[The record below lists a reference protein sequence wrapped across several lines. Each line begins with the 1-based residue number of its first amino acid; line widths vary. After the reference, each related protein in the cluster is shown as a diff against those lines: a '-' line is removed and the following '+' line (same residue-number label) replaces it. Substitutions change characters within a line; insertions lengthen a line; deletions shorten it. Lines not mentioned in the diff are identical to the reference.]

1 LRRIRRRETI
11 SSRCD
16 LSDAVLP
23 HARLYSPGFPR
34 FNCETI
40 AGCRVNAFIKNP
52 DRFIEGYPIP
62 LNKKTCARVVTYRQ
76 CADRYLEKT
85 PHLLKR
91 KDFMKI
97 FLSSHAHYDSAWRIS
112 IRRADSGPCLRIA
125 KVAALF
131 CGREANSVGMRIP
144 STDVARKIRHAIT

>member
-1 LRRIRRRETI
+1 
-11 SSRCD
+11 
-16 LSDAVLP
+16 
-23 HARLYSPGFPR
+23 
-34 FNCETI
+34 
-40 AGCRVNAFIKNP
+40 VNAFPKNP
-52 DRFIEGYPIP
+52 DGFIEGYPVP

-97 FLSSHAHYDSAWRIS
+97 FLSGRAHYDGALSIS
-112 IRRADSGPCLRIA
+112 IRRADSGPCLSIA

-144 STDVARKIRHAIT
+144 CTGVARKIRHAIT

>member
-1 LRRIRRRETI
+1 
-11 SSRCD
+11 
-16 LSDAVLP
+16 
-23 HARLYSPGFPR
+23 
-34 FNCETI
+34 
-40 AGCRVNAFIKNP
+40 VNAFPKNP
-52 DRFIEGYPIP
+52 DGFIEGYPVP

-85 PHLLKR
+85 PRLLKR

-97 FLSSHAHYDSAWRIS
+97 FLSGRAHYDGALSIS
-112 IRRADSGPCLRIA
+112 IRRADSGPCLSIA

-144 STDVARKIRHAIT
+144 CTGVARKIRHAIT

>member
-1 LRRIRRRETI
+1 
-11 SSRCD
+11 
-16 LSDAVLP
+16 
-23 HARLYSPGFPR
+23 
-34 FNCETI
+34 
-40 AGCRVNAFIKNP
+40 VNAFYKNP

-62 LNKKTCARVVTYRQ
+62 LSKKTCARVVTYRQ
-76 CADRYLEKT
+76 CAERYLEKT

-97 FLSSHAHYDSAWRIS
+97 FLSSHAHCDSALRVS

-144 STDVARKIRHAIT
+144 STGVARKIRHAIT